1 MFVDIKEEKKVE
13 YLELIYDLIFVYII
27 GRNNSLLHHVEGGF
41 ISLETFLTYA
51 LATLAVIQIW
61 NYSTFY
67 INMFGRNGLRDH
79 IFLFLNMY
87 LLYYIGEGTRTDWY
101 RFQNQYHIAW
111 ALILINIGVQYLIER
126 RNHMDEPGVL
136 KSIHSMLIPLFGET
150 LIVLTAIPI
159 FNATGH
165 QIALAAVLFGVII
178 TWILANDEKAEM
190 IDFPHL
196 SERAMLYV
204 VFSFG
209 EMIIT
214 ISEYFEGG
222 FSLNSLYF
230 SLMCFLIVVALFL
243 CYGFLY
249 DRVIDRER
257 RTTGLLYMIIHIFL
271 IFAMNNITT
280 ALSFMR
286 EEEISLTPKIVFLTG
301 SMLLYFFCM
310 FALLGFAKQTL
321 SVCRRLLLKVV
332 LISALFA
339 ASMIMFK
346 TNMRFNIAISVAYVF
361 AVFIM
366 LYVFS
371 GQELLKAE
379 KEKK

>member
-1 MFVDIKEEKKVE
+1 
-13 YLELIYDLIFVYII
+13 
-27 GRNNSLLHHVEGGF
+27 
-41 ISLETFLTYA
+41 
-51 LATLAVIQIW
+51 
-61 NYSTFY
+61 
-67 INMFGRNGLRDH
+67 
-79 IFLFLNMY
+79 
-87 LLYYIGEGTRTDWY
+87 
-101 RFQNQYHIAW
+101 
-111 ALILINIGVQYLIER
+111 
-126 RNHMDEPGVL
+126 
-136 KSIHSMLIPLFGET
+136 
-150 LIVLTAIPI
+150 
-159 FNATGH
+159 
-165 QIALAAVLFGVII
+165 
-178 TWILANDEKAEM
+178 M

-339 ASMIMFK
+339 ASMILFK
-346 TNMRFNIAISVAYVF
+346 TNMRLNIAISVAYVF
-361 AVFIM
+361 AIFIA

-371 GQELLKAE
+371 RQKSLPAKNV
-379 KEKK
+379 K